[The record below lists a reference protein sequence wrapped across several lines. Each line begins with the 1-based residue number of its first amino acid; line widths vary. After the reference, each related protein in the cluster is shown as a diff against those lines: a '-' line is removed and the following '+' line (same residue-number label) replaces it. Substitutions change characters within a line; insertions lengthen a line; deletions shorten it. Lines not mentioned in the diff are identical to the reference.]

1 MPDPDTDDEGC
12 LSVPGESFP
21 TGRAKWARVTGLDAD
36 GSPVSIEGTGLFA
49 RMLQHETGHL
59 DGFLYL
65 DRLIGRYARNA
76 KRAVKSHGWAFP
88 DCRGCPARTRPV
100 RSLMVSWPGLGTR
113 VTVRYRRPA
122 GSMPPL
128 TDAVGRLLAVDP
140 TVRVQT
146 KTGTIVEFSP
156 VDVVALRVLTDA
168 PVRTAAIRALEHAA
182 AAAWPGVER
191 TWLDGWLLRAG
202 HGAVLAANSAVPLDI
217 SAHTNTI
224 TEISAW
230 YASRDLQP
238 WLAVP
243 DRLLPLP
250 AGLAGERREQVLVR
264 DVSTGE
270 PDRSVTLLD
279 HPDDTWLRLYHQRLP
294 LDMATPVIDGE
305 LAFGSYLGVAV
316 ARAAVTDAPDG
327 ARWVGMSAMRAADEQ
342 SATGSA
348 GRQLWE
354 ALLGWG
360 AGRGATRGYVRVHDT
375 ATSVLAESLG
385 FRLHHHCRY
394 LPAQSVGWDTF

>member
-1 MPDPDTDDEGC
+1 MAGR
-12 LSVPGESFP
+12 PGP
-21 TGRAKWARVTGLDAD
+21 
-36 GSPVSIEGTGLFA
+36 
-49 RMLQHETGHL
+49 
-59 DGFLYL
+59 
-65 DRLIGRYARNA
+65 
-76 KRAVKSHGWAFP
+76 
-88 DCRGCPARTRPV
+88 
-100 RSLMVSWPGLGTR
+100 
-113 VTVRYRRPA
+113 
-122 GSMPPL
+122 
-128 TDAVGRLLAVDP
+128 
-140 TVRVQT
+140 
-146 KTGTIVEFSP
+146 
-156 VDVVALRVLTDA
+156 
-168 PVRTAAIRALEHAA
+168 
-182 AAAWPGVER
+182 
-191 TWLDGWLLRAG
+191 
-202 HGAVLAANSAVPLDI
+202 LAATTGD
-217 SAHTNTI
+217 
-224 TEISAW
+224 
-230 YASRDLQP
+230 
-238 WLAVP
+238 
-243 DRLLPLP
+243 
-250 AGLAGERREQVLVR
+250 LAGERREQVLVR

-327 ARWVGMSAMRAADEQ
+327 TRWVGLSAMRAADEQ

>member
-1 MPDPDTDDEGC
+1 
-12 LSVPGESFP
+12 
-21 TGRAKWARVTGLDAD
+21 
-36 GSPVSIEGTGLFA
+36 
-49 RMLQHETGHL
+49 
-59 DGFLYL
+59 
-65 DRLIGRYARNA
+65 
-76 KRAVKSHGWAFP
+76 
-88 DCRGCPARTRPV
+88 
-100 RSLMVSWPGLGTR
+100 MVSWPGLGTR

-279 HPDDTWLRLYHQRLP
+279 HPDDTWLRLTTNAYPSTWRPPSSTASWHSAATWVWRSHVQR
-294 LDMATPVIDGE
+294 
-305 LAFGSYLGVAV
+305 
-316 ARAAVTDAPDG
+316 
-327 ARWVGMSAMRAADEQ
+327 
-342 SATGSA
+342 
-348 GRQLWE
+348 
-354 ALLGWG
+354 
-360 AGRGATRGYVRVHDT
+360 
-375 ATSVLAESLG
+375 
-385 FRLHHHCRY
+385 
-394 LPAQSVGWDTF
+394 

>member
-1 MPDPDTDDEGC
+1 
-12 LSVPGESFP
+12 
-21 TGRAKWARVTGLDAD
+21 
-36 GSPVSIEGTGLFA
+36 
-49 RMLQHETGHL
+49 
-59 DGFLYL
+59 
-65 DRLIGRYARNA
+65 
-76 KRAVKSHGWAFP
+76 
-88 DCRGCPARTRPV
+88 
-100 RSLMVSWPGLGTR
+100 MVSWPGLGTR

-270 PDRSVTLLD
+270 PDRSVMLLD

-327 ARWVGMSAMRAADEQ
+327 TRWVGLSAMRAADEQ

>member
-1 MPDPDTDDEGC
+1 M
-12 LSVPGESFP
+12 
-21 TGRAKWARVTGLDAD
+21 
-36 GSPVSIEGTGLFA
+36 
-49 RMLQHETGHL
+49 
-59 DGFLYL
+59 
-65 DRLIGRYARNA
+65 
-76 KRAVKSHGWAFP
+76 
-88 DCRGCPARTRPV
+88 
-100 RSLMVSWPGLGTR
+100 
-113 VTVRYRRPA
+113 RYRRPA

-250 AGLAGERREQVLVR
+250 ADLAGERREQVLVR

-327 ARWVGMSAMRAADEQ
+327 TRWVGLSAMCVPPTSNPRPAPLAANCGKRCWAGERAAARPA
-342 SATGSA
+342 ATCACTTPRHPSSPSPWASGCTITAAIFLPSRSA
-348 GRQLWE
+348 GIPSSHAR
-354 ALLGWG
+354 
-360 AGRGATRGYVRVHDT
+360 RHN
-375 ATSVLAESLG
+375 
-385 FRLHHHCRY
+385 
-394 LPAQSVGWDTF
+394 